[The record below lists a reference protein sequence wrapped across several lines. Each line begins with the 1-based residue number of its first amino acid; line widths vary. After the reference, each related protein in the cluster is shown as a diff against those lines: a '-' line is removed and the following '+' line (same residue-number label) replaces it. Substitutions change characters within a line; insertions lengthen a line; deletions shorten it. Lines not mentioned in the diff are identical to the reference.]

1 MMYQSSLQTDS
12 RLTSVNQTVSNRI
25 LYSESSSSSQS
36 LIEETQQSLE
46 TSSLE
51 HQRSQTLEHQY
62 FDPNQ
67 VLNREPTNKIISN
80 HFTILSAD
88 HRKQNKVESKEELRE
103 TANFDPL
110 TKSTYKKILES
121 NERSSDSLIKKQSH
135 NSKNQLTAINHTKS
149 QFNSDTNFITK
160 SFFLEIQVHLHDST
174 ELIRF
179 HSHLGVGKTS
189 ILEKVKQNKFSE
201 EHYTT
206 IGVDFNSLVVEIF
219 SDTKVKLQVW
229 DTVTQLSL
237 NKC

>member
-1 MMYQSSLQTDS
+1 MKRTLQGS
-12 RLTSVNQTVSNRI
+12 HAGVSDQITN
-25 LYSESSSSSQS
+25 
-36 LIEETQQSLE
+36 LI
-46 TSSLE
+46 
-51 HQRSQTLEHQY
+51 
-62 FDPNQ
+62 
-67 VLNREPTNKIISN
+67 
-80 HFTILSAD
+80 
-88 HRKQNKVESKEELRE
+88 
-103 TANFDPL
+103 
-110 TKSTYKKILES
+110 KIL
-121 NERSSDSLIKKQSH
+121 
-135 NSKNQLTAINHTKS
+135 
-149 QFNSDTNFITK
+149 FTK

-174 ELIRF
+174 ELIRL